1 MRPISI
7 LACAF
12 GLVAGLL
19 AACASPPQPTQMPA
33 LPETPT
39 AEMLDE
45 TGRPAPAETD
55 AIEVVPTP
63 RPTAAPERYTGLVQG
78 VSSSGFPQLGFPNA
92 PVSVTIYAGFD
103 DRASSH
109 FHAETMPAL
118 IERVQTGEVLLTFVP
133 VIERA
138 ADARA
143 ADARAGG
150 RAAARAALC
159 AGEQDRFWRY
169 HDLLFEA
176 AAAGPEPFTGPALLA
191 LGRAAGLNLEALES
205 CLTSD
210 RPDNTLGTADAQ
222 VAGMSLFTRTPYVTV
237 NGVPALTDPA
247 SLNFTI
253 DRALVE
259 LNQRLAAALAEVT
272 VEAQAAEPTAEA
284 IIIDPLLGEP
294 VDPPLIIGLPADWV
308 FGRDVFLLQDVD
320 AFRGIPIVVYR
331 GPVTG
336 GTGTIVLLWG
346 FPNLVGGDA
355 LGGETAVDLFFDGL
369 RLLRLAVIETGCNI
383 GTDERR
389 EYSIG
394 GLAATGTQFAA
405 VDCPALPDTRG
416 WFAGLQQGGI
426 NYLFYAFTEPIDA
439 LEAAAPELQAVLDT
453 VRFLTPAPTGE

>member
-1 MRPISI
+1 MRPMSI
-7 LACAF
+7 LACVL
-12 GLVAGLL
+12 GLGSGLL
-19 AACASPPQPTQMPA
+19 ALGGCASPPQPMETPA

-45 TGRPAPAETD
+45 TGRPAPAETV
-55 AIEVVPTP
+55 AIELEPTP
-63 RPTAAPERYTGLVQG
+63 RPTAAPERYTGLMQG
-78 VSSSGFPQLGFPNA
+78 ISSSGFPQLGFPNA
-92 PVSVTIYAGFD
+92 PVSVTLYVGFD
-103 DRASSH
+103 DLASAD

-118 IERVQTGEVLLTFVP
+118 IERVQTGEILLTFVP
-133 VIERA
+133 VIERVS
-138 ADARA
+138 DAL
-143 ADARAGG
+143 AGG

-176 AAAGPEPFTGPALLA
+176 AAAEPEPFADAALLA
-191 LGRAAGLNLEALES
+191 LGRAAGLNLNALQS

-253 DRALVE
+253 DRALRE
-259 LNQRLAAALAEVT
+259 LNQRLAAALAEAT
-272 VEAQAAEPTAEA
+272 AEPETAEPTAEA
-284 IIIDPLLGEP
+284 IVINPLLGEP

-346 FPNLVGGDA
+346 FPNLIGGEV
-355 LGGETAVDLFFDGL
+355 LGGEAAIDLFFDGL

-426 NYLFYAFTEPIDA
+426 NYIFYAFTEPIDA
-439 LEAAAPELQAVLDT
+439 FDAAAPELQAVLDT
-453 VRFLTPAPTGE
+453 VRFLTPAATGE

>member
-1 MRPISI
+1 MRLISI
-7 LACAF
+7 LACML
-12 GLVAGLL
+12 GLGAGLL
-19 AACASPPQPTQMPA
+19 AACASPPQPTEAPT

-45 TGRPAPAETD
+45 TGRPAPAETNS
-55 AIEVVPTP
+55 IESAPTP
-63 RPTAAPERYTGLVQG
+63 RPTAAPERYLGLAQG

-103 DRASSH
+103 DLASAH

-118 IERVQTGEVLLTFVP
+118 LERVQTGEVLLTFVP
-133 VIERA
+133 VIERV
-138 ADARA
+138 ADAI
-143 ADARAGG
+143 AGG

-176 AAAGPEPFTGPALLA
+176 TAAGPEPFASAALLA
-191 LGRAAGLNLEALES
+191 LGRAAGLNLNALES
-205 CLTSD
+205 CLTSG

-253 DRALVE
+253 DRALLE

-272 VEAQAAEPTAEA
+272 AEPEPAEPTAEA
-284 IIIDPLLGEP
+284 IVIDPLLGEP

-336 GTGTIVLLWG
+336 GMGTIVLLWG
-346 FPNLVGGDA
+346 FPNLVGGGA
-355 LGGETAVDLFFDGL
+355 LGGEAAVDLFFDGL

-394 GLAATGTQFAA
+394 GLAAAGTQFAA

-426 NYLFYAFTEPIDA
+426 NYIFYAFTEPIDA
-439 LEAAAPELQAVLDT
+439 LDAAAPELQAVLDT

>member
-1 MRPISI
+1 MRPILI
-7 LACAF
+7 LTCA
-12 GLVAGLL
+12 LSLIVGLL
-19 AACASPPQPTQMPA
+19 AACAAPPPPTEAPA
-33 LPETPT
+33 LSATPT

-45 TGRPAPAETD
+45 TGRPAPAEGD
-55 AIEVVPTP
+55 SLELAPTP
-63 RPTAAPERYTGLVQG
+63 RPTAAPERYAGLAQG

-92 PVSVTIYAGFD
+92 PVSVTLYAGFD
-103 DRASSH
+103 DPASAN

-133 VIERA
+133 VIERVS
-138 ADARA
+138 DAI
-143 ADARAGG
+143 AGG

-159 AGEQDRFWRY
+159 ASEQDHFWRY
-169 HDLLFEA
+169 HDLLFDVT
-176 AAAGPEPFTGPALLA
+176 AAGPEPFAEAALVA
-191 LGRAAGLNLEALES
+191 LGRAAGLNLNALES
-205 CLTSD
+205 CLTSN

-253 DRALVE
+253 DRALLE
-259 LNQRLAAALAEVT
+259 LNQRLAAALAAATAEPET
-272 VEAQAAEPTAEA
+272 AEPTAEA
-284 IIIDPLLGEP
+284 VVIDPLLGEP

-346 FPNLVGGDA
+346 FPNLVGGGA
-355 LGGETAVDLFFDGL
+355 LGSDAAVDLFFDGL

-394 GLAATGTQFAA
+394 GLAAAGTQFAA

-426 NYLFYAFTEPIDA
+426 NYIFYAFTEPIDA

-453 VRFLTPAPTGE
+453 VRFLPPAPAGE